1 MDVSAKITSGDA
13 AGKSVTVKYDIPEG
27 LDELVKKFTDKV
39 VVAHVRSSFI
49 IALQSLLRGL
59 LKAGKSPA
67 DVQKA
72 VNEWKPGLRTPG
84 KSTMDK
90 IKDNV
95 SKLSA
100 EDKAALLKQLK
111 EDLAKK

>member
-13 AGKSVTVKYDIPEG
+13 AGKASTVKYDIPES
-27 LDELVKKFTDKV
+27 LDELVKRFTDKV

-49 IALQSLLRGL
+49 IALQSFLRGL

-67 DVQKA
+67 DIQKA
-72 VNEWKPGLRTPG
+72 VSEWKPGLRTPG

-100 EDKAALLKQLK
+100 DERKALLADLK
-111 EDLAKK
+111 AQG